1 MTAKSAKT
9 KSTKKTHAFQ
19 TEVSQLLHLMIHSL
33 YSNKEIFLRELISNA
48 SDAIDKLKFESL
60 SNDKLVEGKEDLQ
73 IHVSADKDAGTV
85 TISDNGIGMT
95 QDEVME
101 NIGTIANSG
110 TQKFLKNLDEKQ
122 AQDSNLIGQFGV
134 GFYSAFIVADEVTL
148 STRKA
153 GDAKTKGTVWSSKG
167 KGEYSL
173 ETTKVEDFGTTIT
186 LHIKKEEK
194 EFLDDYRLRSII
206 SKYSDHITIPIM
218 MIKPSEDDKE
228 IEYESVN
235 KANAFWTQD
244 KKSLK
249 QEDYDEFYKSLTYD
263 FEGPLTQLH
272 NKVEGKLDY
281 TSLLFIPKK
290 APFDMWEPKRKG
302 GIKLYAKRVFI
313 MEDNEELMPLYLR
326 FIKGVID
333 TADLSL
339 NVSREILQSNKVV
352 DAIRKASVSRVLKEL
367 EKMAKNKP
375 EKYAEFW
382 KEFGMVMKEGVVED
396 SSNKDKIASLLRFT
410 TTKSDGENQ
419 TVSLADYIERM
430 GKDQKDIYYV
440 TAETYAAAKGSPH
453 LEIFK
458 QKDIEVLL
466 LSDRVDEWMVNNF
479 NEFEGKNLKSIAK
492 GDLEGLD
499 SKAEKKEKE
508 KAAKGFK
515 KTLKEMQKILDSQVK
530 EVKVSSRLSE
540 SPSCL
545 VADENEMGGNM
556 ERIMASLGQDV
567 PETKPILEIN
577 PTHPLVEK
585 LKTKVDEDIV
595 RVLFDQAVLAE
606 GGQLKD
612 PAEFVKR
619 MNKLIK

>member
-595 RVLFDQAVLAE
+595 RVL
-606 GGQLKD
+606 
-612 PAEFVKR
+612 
-619 MNKLIK
+619 LIKRF

>member
-1 MTAKSAKT
+1 MAT
-9 KSTKKTHAFQ
+9 KQTHAFQ

-33 YSNKEIFLRELISNA
+33 YSNKEIFLRELVSNA
-48 SDAIDKLKFESL
+48 SDAVDKLKFESL
-60 SNDKLVEGKEDLQ
+60 SNDALVEGKEELA
-73 IHVSADKDAGTV
+73 IHVSVDKDAGTI

-110 TQKFLKNLDEKQ
+110 TKKFLQGLDEKQ
-122 AQDSNLIGQFGV
+122 AEDSNLIGQFGV
-134 GFYSAFIVADEVTL
+134 GFYSAFIVANEVTL
-148 STRKA
+148 TTRRA
-153 GDAKTKGTVWSSKG
+153 GEDKTNGTVWSSEG
-167 KGEYSL
+167 KGDYSL
-173 ETTKVEDFGTTIT
+173 ETTTVEDFGTSIT
-186 LHIKKEEK
+186 LHIKDEEK
-194 EFLDDYRLRSII
+194 EFLDDYRLRGII
-206 SKYSDHITIPIM
+206 SKYSDHITVPIM
-218 MIKPSEDDKE
+218 MIKASEEESDT
-228 IEYESVN
+228 IEYETVN

-244 KKSLK
+244 KKELK

-263 FEGPLTQLH
+263 FEAPLAQMH
-272 NKVEGKLDY
+272 NRVEGKLDY
-281 TSLLFIPKK
+281 TSLLFIPSK

-313 MEDNEELMPLYLR
+313 MEDNEELMPMYLR

-339 NVSREILQSNKVV
+339 NVSREILQGNKVV
-352 DAIRKASVSRVLKEL
+352 DTIRKASVSRILKEL

-375 EKYAEFW
+375 EKYASFW

-396 SSNKDKIASLLRFT
+396 HSNKDKIASLLRFST
-410 TTKSDGENQ
+410 TNSDGEDQ

-492 GDLEGLD
+492 GDLENLD
-499 SKAEKKEKE
+499 SKEEKKEKE

-515 KTLKEMQKILDSQVK
+515 KVIKEMQKLLDSQVK
-530 EVKVSSRLSE
+530 EVKISNRLSE

-577 PTHPLVEK
+577 PTHPLVKK
-585 LKTKVDEDIV
+585 LKTKVDEDV
-595 RVLFDQAVLAE
+595 VKVLFDQAVLAE

-619 MNKLIK
+619 MNKLIN

>member
-1 MTAKSAKT
+1 MTT
-9 KSTKKTHAFQ
+9 KQTHSFQ

-48 SDAIDKLKFESL
+48 SDAVDKLKFESL
-60 SNDKLVEGKEDLQ
+60 SNDKLVEGKEELQ
-73 IHVSADKDAGTV
+73 VHIDVDKEAGTI
-85 TISDNGIGMT
+85 TITDNGIGMNET
-95 QDEVME
+95 EVME
-101 NIGTIANSG
+101 NIGTITNSG
-110 TQKFLKNLDEKQ
+110 TKKFLQNLDKKQ
-122 AQDSNLIGQFGV
+122 AEDSNLIGQFGV
-134 GFYSAFIVADEVTL
+134 GFYASFIVADEVVLT
-148 STRKA
+148 TRRA
-153 GDAKTKGTVWSSKG
+153 GDDKENGTIWTSKG
-167 KGEYSL
+167 EGEYSL
-173 ETTKVEDFGTTIT
+173 ETATVTDFGTKIT
-186 LHIKKEEK
+186 LHIKDEEK
-194 EFLDDYRLRSII
+194 EFLDDYRLRGII
-206 SKYSDHITIPIM
+206 SKYSDHITVPIM
-218 MIKPSEDDKE
+218 MIKPAEEDSDDA
-228 IEYESVN
+228 IEYEMIN
-235 KANAFWTQD
+235 KANAFWMQD
-244 KKSLK
+244 KKELK

-263 FEGPLTQLH
+263 FAAPLAQLH
-272 NKVEGKLDY
+272 NRVEGKLDY
-281 TSLLFIPKK
+281 TSLLFIPSK

-313 MEDNEELMPLYLR
+313 MEDNEELMPMYLR

-339 NVSREILQSNKVV
+339 NVSREILQGNQVV
-352 DAIRKASVSRVLKEL
+352 DTIRKASVSRILKEL

-375 EKYAEFW
+375 EKYADFW

-396 SSNKDKIASLLRFT
+396 PANKDKIASLLRFST
-410 TTKSDGENQ
+410 TQSDNEDQ
-419 TVSLADYIERM
+419 SVSLADYIGRM
-430 GKDQKDIYYV
+430 NDEQKDIYYV

-458 QKDIEVLL
+458 QKGIEVLL

-479 NEFEGKNLKSIAK
+479 TEFEGKNLKSIAK
-492 GDLEGLD
+492 GDLEDLD
-499 SKAEKKEKE
+499 SKEEKKAKE
-508 KAAKGFK
+508 KTAKGFK
-515 KTLKEMQKILDSQVK
+515 KTLEEMQKILENQVK
-530 EVKVSSRLSE
+530 EVKISNRLSE

-585 LKTKVDEDIV
+585 LKTKVDENLV
-595 RVLFDQAVLAE
+595 NVLFDQAVLSE

-619 MNKLIK
+619 MNKLIN